1 MELLHKITAVLLC
14 DTCKLHCIE
23 EDLPSTAVTTPL
35 LQAILNGFLLTS
47 GVVLV
52 TVINLLWCKAKELQD
67 GFAFASTLSADM
79 FPEEDSEPLTSCK
92 ETEGG
97 TLLN

>member
-1 MELLHKITAVLLC
+1 MELLHKLPAVLLC

-23 EDLPSTAVTTPL
+23 EDLPSTTVTVSLTPL

-52 TVINLLWCKAKELQD
+52 TVINHFWCKAKELQD
-67 GFAFASTLSADM
+67 GFAFAGTLSADV
-79 FPEEDSEPLTSCK
+79 FPEEDSIPLTSCK
-92 ETEGG
+92 ETEGHF
-97 TLLN
+97 